1 MGALACGGLGLGLKV
16 GGAEPNDEGG
26 FGLVDIGA
34 SIE

>member
-1 MGALACGGLGLGLKV
+1 MGALACGGLGLGLNV
-16 GGAEPNDEGG
+16 GGAEPKKEGG